1 MGMQSIQVL
10 FNTSEV
16 IYVLIFIGSIFTIIW
31 HILRV
36 ARHQLVNDADKRD
49 TMIAL
54 VTQNHLELILNKKF
68 RDINF
73 KDINFNLENIGAT
86 TDAISEQLY
95 DMKTDLDKKN
105 TQKYDE
111 IKTYLTKKFN
121 EVNAENHENMLALY
135 DKLLEIEGRVWTVNN
150 EQYDNFIANVAR
162 FSEQLNRHTR
172 SNDEILT
179 IREKLDHLE
188 EYLRILAPH
197 ILNITPVSGSN
208 DSSSFTSSSEEDNLD
223 DIFISQDLNL

>member
-16 IYVLIFIGSIFTIIW
+16 IYVLIFIGSIFTTIW

-36 ARHQLVNDADKRD
+36 SRQQLTNIDPVQASRI
-49 TMIAL
+49 TMA
-54 VTQNHLELILNKKF
+54 VQTHLELIFNKKF
-68 RDINF
+68 GDINST
-73 KDINFNLENIGAT
+73 LENIEVS
-86 TDAISEQLY
+86 TDALLNRLY
-95 DMKTDLDKKN
+95 SKETGLD
-105 TQKYDE
+105 DE

-135 DKLLEIEGRVWTVNN
+135 DKLLNIEGRVWSAND
-150 EQYDNFIANVAR
+150 EQYDNFMTNTAR

-188 EYLRILAPH
+188 GYLRILAPH
-197 ILNITPVSGSN
+197 ILNITPVSSSN
-208 DSSSFTSSSEEDNLD
+208 DSSSFTGSSEEDNLE
-223 DIFISQDLNL
+223 DIF